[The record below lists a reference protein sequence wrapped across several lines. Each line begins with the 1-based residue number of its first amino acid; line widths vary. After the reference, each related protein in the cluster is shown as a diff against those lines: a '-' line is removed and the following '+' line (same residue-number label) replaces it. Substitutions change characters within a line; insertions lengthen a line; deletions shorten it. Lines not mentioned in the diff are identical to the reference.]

1 MFFIFEDEKVFY
13 EYIEVGVGK
22 MEEEFIGIKE
32 GLMVRDSRFIFYFR
46 GYELFILS
54 KDYEGYLFLVMSNF

>member
-32 GLMVRDSRFIFYFR
+32 GLMVCDSRFIFYFR

-54 KDYEGYLFLVMSNF
+54 KDYEGYLFLVMLNF